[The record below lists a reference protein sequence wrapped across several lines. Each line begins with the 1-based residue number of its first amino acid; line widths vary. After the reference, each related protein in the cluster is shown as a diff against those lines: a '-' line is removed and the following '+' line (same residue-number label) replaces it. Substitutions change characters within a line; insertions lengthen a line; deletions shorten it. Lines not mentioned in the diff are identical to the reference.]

1 MIQETAAP
9 IPAHKAWIPDQD
21 GIDDLVLGTYKRWSA
36 SAVECYLRKAE
47 CEGCYYQHFFSSK
60 PYECKMKFAVEQLL
74 EAYGE
79 PRPQLIERCPPSESL
94 TQETEI
100 ING

>member
-1 MIQETAAP
+1 VIQESAITVQSAS
-9 IPAHKAWIPDQD
+9 IWKAEQD
-21 GIDDLVLGTYKRWSA
+21 DIDALVLGTYKRWSS

-47 CEGCYYQHFFSSK
+47 CEGCYYQQFFASK

-79 PRPQLIERCPPSESL
+79 PRAQLVDRCPPAEAVL
-94 TQETEI
+94 VD
-100 ING
+100 